1 MKRNEFI
8 NILRDNNFRC
18 RSYPAHEIYVKIWS
32 NIEIKVVIDRDFK
45 HAISVEYTCAFI
57 NMFVRNIEDLDLNII
72 LDRKYI
78 LDHFRVKIRNLVAGE
93 MIKNINE
100 QLADLK

>member
-18 RSYPAHEIYVKIWS
+18 RSYPAREIYVKIWS

-45 HAISVEYTCAFI
+45 HAISVEYT
-57 NMFVRNIEDLDLNII
+57 
-72 LDRKYI
+72 
-78 LDHFRVKIRNLVAGE
+78 
-93 MIKNINE
+93 
-100 QLADLK
+100 